1 MATEIYVNSSTTTV
15 SVEEGAVAADTVVE
29 VSVDS
34 TTTTVLVDSSQGAQG
49 SQGVNGANGAIGP
62 TGPTGPA
69 GAASTVPGPSG
80 PTGPTG
86 ATGATGA
93 ASTVP
98 GPTGPTGPANTLSIG
113 TVTSSTTASATI
125 TGTAPTQTLNLV
137 LPKGDTGAAGAAGA
151 TGPTGPSGAT
161 GSTGATGAQG
171 IQGIQGPT
179 GATGPSGATGSQGI
193 QGVTGPSGPTG
204 ATGLTGLTGATGP
217 TGPAGATGATGLI
230 SDHGWTSGEYYG
242 IPNAGLGTGTPTEDV
257 TYYTRFYIPGS
268 ATFDRIATR
277 TGSGF
282 SGTAVARLGVYN
294 HDSSTDKPSTVRFDA
309 GQVTC
314 TVANTV
320 YEITINQTLAEGWY
334 WFALNVQTAATT
346 NLWATLNSP
355 AIASPASLYRAGSNG
370 QTQNRW
376 QQGSVTGAF
385 ATAGTLTSNTQVQM
399 MQLRKS

>member
-1 MATEIYVNSSTTTV
+1 LTGAT
-15 SVEEGAVAADTVVE
+15 
-29 VSVDS
+29 
-34 TTTTVLVDSSQGAQG
+34 
-49 SQGVNGANGAIGP
+49 
-62 TGPTGPA
+62 
-69 GAASTVPGPSG
+69 G

-86 ATGATGA
+86 ATGA
-93 ASTVP
+93 
-98 GPTGPTGPANTLSIG
+98 
-113 TVTSSTTASATI
+113 
-125 TGTAPTQTLNLV
+125 
-137 LPKGDTGAAGAAGA
+137 
-151 TGPTGPSGAT
+151 
-161 GSTGATGAQG
+161 QG
-171 IQGIQGPT
+171 I
-179 GATGPSGATGSQGI
+179 
-193 QGVTGPSGPTG
+193 VT
-204 ATGLTGLTGATGP
+204 
-217 TGPAGATGATGLI
+217 
-230 SDHGWTSGEYYG
+230 DHGWTSGEYYG

-346 NLWATLNSP
+346 NIWATLSSP
-355 AIASPASLYRAGSNG
+355 AVASPASLYRAGANG
-370 QTQNRW
+370 QTQSRW

-385 ATAGTLTSNTQVQM
+385 ATAGTLTSNTQIQM